1 MLSSINVTK
10 STIMR
15 IIKESIMSKGKV
27 TNDGKVIQSSN
38 KKVQGEGKTNGETGS
53 QREVHVDSF
62 TINVFF
68 DGTKIIYTTLSVG
81 RKILKCIRVKKQLV
95 HMKAISMTI
104 PMCRIFIRQE
114 NR

>member
-38 KKVQGEGKTNGETGS
+38 KVQGEGKTNGKTGS
-53 QREVHVDSF
+53 QREVYVDSF

-68 DGTKIIYTTLSVG
+68 DGIKNNL
-81 RKILKCIRVKKQLV
+81 
-95 HMKAISMTI
+95 
-104 PMCRIFIRQE
+104 
-114 NR
+114 